1 MRSDVVRRSWGYAAI
16 GGALALLILVG
27 AACCLDHDSPDPGDM
42 DHHVMS
48 MGLCSV
54 IVISLPGL
62 GLGALVLVGLI
73 STLRRETL
81 LAVPLTV
88 PKPPPRLVRSS

>member
-1 MRSDVVRRSWGYAAI
+1 MRSGAVRRSWGYAAI
-16 GGALALLILVG
+16 GGALALLILIG
-27 AACCLDHDSPDPGDM
+27 AACCLDHESRDPGDI

-62 GLGALVLVGLI
+62 GLGALLLVGLI
-73 STLRRETL
+73 PTLRRETL